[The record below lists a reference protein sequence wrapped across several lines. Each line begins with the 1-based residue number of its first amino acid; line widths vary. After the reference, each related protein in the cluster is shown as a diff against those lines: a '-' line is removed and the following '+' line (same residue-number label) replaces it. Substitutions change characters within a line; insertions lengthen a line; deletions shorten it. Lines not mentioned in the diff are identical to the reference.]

1 MNSIEEKIK
10 KECNYEIK
18 KTSHNILSEYNL
30 KKTTKSR
37 SFRVDFKYLFGG
49 LGVAF
54 AGLAVFAS
62 VMLTRPNNPSDQNR
76 PGIHDGY
83 KDESIVSLSEEQY
96 SECNEIACDMMPAIT
111 FVDYYLN
118 TNVNNDEVGN
128 YEIAYKEFLN
138 IKQIIDSLYV
148 DEYSELTLRRAEYN
162 IEDTSYCNLLTINEN
177 AKIYFEKDILDENSD
192 LSYIKGLFEV
202 DGQYCKVSKKT
213 FSDKDYQYELT
224 IFLPNDEKITIKTKE
239 DGLIHYNFS
248 KSVDKD
254 RIYELD
260 IVQLEDEYDYNVN
273 VDNDSILGPEDT
285 SRDKINYCI
294 KKVDSTLTV
303 NYKYKGSESI
313 YGTFEF

>member
-1 MNSIEEKIK
+1 MNLIEEKIK

-18 KTSHNILSEYNL
+18 KSSNDILSEYSL
-30 KKTTKSR
+30 RKTTQSR
-37 SFRVDFKYLFGG
+37 SFHVDFKYLFGG

-54 AGLAVFAS
+54 AGLMIFAGIK
-62 VMLTRPNNPSDQNR
+62 LTKPNNPTTPIDYSD
-76 PGIHDGY
+76 
-83 KDESIVSLSEEQY
+83 ETIVSLSQEQY
-96 SECNEIACDMMPAIT
+96 SECNEIACEMMPAIT
-111 FVDYYLN
+111 FVDYYLSTN
-118 TNVNNDEVGN
+118 TNNDEVGN
-128 YEIAYKEFLN
+128 NEIAYKEFLN
-138 IKQIIDSLYV
+138 IKRIIDSLYV

-162 IEDTSYCNLLTINEN
+162 IEDVSYCNLLTINEN

-224 IFLPNDEKITIKTKE
+224 IFLPNNEKITIKTKE

-260 IVQLEDEYDYNVN
+260 IIQLEGEYDYNVN
-273 VDNDSILGPEDT
+273 VNNDSILGFEDT